1 MGEKVVVKAKDK
13 DTAIK
18 MAKEEIISKLNISDD
33 VFNNGELDLISVDK
47 VKGLLGMLKKE
58 NTYKF
63 IYNDPLDTSELEAEI
78 EDLEYDIKIDGKF
91 NLKLDDEG
99 VKLKVIPPG
108 KSGDSV
114 TYSQI
119 KDKLDQIEIVE
130 INWEEVQEELNN
142 PSEKWKIIAPRKPEL
157 DQDAEVVFDISED
170 KLEAYIS
177 YQPAIG
183 GENYN
188 FEQILNEAEEAG
200 ISFGLEKE
208 KLKNILA
215 EKKPVETKIIAR
227 GKEPVSGKDANLI
240 YHFVT
245 DENKV
250 GTKREDGSIDFYDL
264 GQIANVKPGDALVTK
279 EEAETGVAGR
289 SVLNEEIL
297 PPKPKDCDLPTGKNV
312 IKKDDKL
319 LAETEG
325 QAVKDGKRVHVL
337 PIHEVN
343 GDVDLSVGNIDF
355 VGNVLIKGDVKEGFK
370 IKAEGNIE
378 VKGRVS
384 ASDLT
389 AGNEIIIHSGF
400 IGKDKAQIKA
410 NGEIKVKF
418 VENGTID
425 SKGNIYVTE
434 AAMHSKLIAGQSI
447 FVAEGKGLLVGGESK
462 ASSKIEANIIGST
475 LATRTVLEVGID
487 PKLKEEMRDI
497 KEQIKE
503 AKSNILK
510 SNKAIK
516 MLDKLKEAQGE
527 LPKDKE
533 LMYYRL
539 KKTEKNLN
547 KAIKTKKS
555 RLEELELK
563 FEKAS
568 KGKITVNK
576 SIYPGTKLIIGK
588 AQYNVQDEMR
598 VSAFVEDKGEVRQ
611 IPL

>member
-1 MGEKVVVKAKDK
+1 MGEKVVIKAKDK
-13 DTAIK
+13 NTAIK
-18 MAKEEIISKLNISDD
+18 KAKEEIISKLNISDE

-47 VKGLLGMLKKE
+47 VKGFLGMFKKE

-63 IYNDPLDTSELEAEI
+63 IFNDPLDTSKLEAEI

-91 NLKLDDEG
+91 NVKLDDEG

-114 TYSQI
+114 TYSKV

-130 INWEEVQEELNN
+130 VNWEEVQKELNN
-142 PSEKWKIIAPRKPEL
+142 PSEEWKFIAPRKPEL
-157 DQDAEVVFDISED
+157 DQDAEVVFDVSED

-183 GENYN
+183 GENYD
-188 FEQILNEAEEAG
+188 FQQMLNEARLAG
-200 ISFGLEKE
+200 ISFGLDKE
-208 KLKNILA
+208 KLKNILE
-215 EKKPVETKIIAR
+215 EKEPVEKEIIAR
-227 GKEPVSGKDANLI
+227 GKEPASGKDANLI

-279 EEAETGVAGR
+279 EDAEPGQSGI
-289 SVLNEEIL
+289 SVLDEEIP

-312 IKKDDKL
+312 KKKDNKL
-319 LAETEG
+319 LAEIEG
-325 QAVKDGKRVHVL
+325 QAVQDGKRVHVL
-337 PIHEVN
+337 PVHEVN

-400 IGKDKAQIKA
+400 IGKDKAKIKA

-425 SKGNIYVTE
+425 SKSNIYVTE

-447 FVAEGKGLLVGGESK
+447 FVAEGKGLLVGGESR

-475 LATRTVLEVGID
+475 LATRTILEVGID
-487 PKLKEEMRDI
+487 PKLKEEMRNI
-497 KEQIKE
+497 KEQIEE

-516 MLDKLKEAQGE
+516 MLDKLKKAQGE

-533 LMYYRL
+533 MMFYRL

-547 KAIKTKKS
+547 KVIKEKKY

-563 FEKAS
+563 FEKVS

>member
-1 MGEKVVVKAKDK
+1 MGKKLVIQAEDKSTAIEKAK
-13 DTAIK
+13 
-18 MAKEEIISKLNISDD
+18 KELIRKLNISDD
-33 VFNNGELDLISVDK
+33 DFDNENLDLISEEEN
-47 VKGLLGMLKKE
+47 KGLFGMFKKD

-63 IYNDPLDTSELEAEI
+63 IYNDPLDTKELEAEI
-78 EDLEYDIKIDGKF
+78 EDLEYDIKIDGEF
-91 NLKLDDEG
+91 EISIDDDG
-99 VKLKVIPPG
+99 VKLKVVPPG

-114 TYSQI
+114 TYSQV
-119 KDKLDQIEIVE
+119 KNKLESLEIVE
-130 INWEEVQEELNN
+130 VNWEKVQKELNE
-142 PSEKWKIIAPRKPEL
+142 PSEEWRVIAPRKPEL
-157 DQDAEVVFDISED
+157 DQDAEIEFDISQD
-170 KLEAYIS
+170 KLEAFVTYK
-177 YQPAIG
+177 PAIG
-183 GENYN
+183 GKRFN
-188 FEQILNEAEEAG
+188 FDEAISKAKSAGITNGLNEDE
-200 ISFGLEKE
+200 
-208 KLKNILA
+208 LKNIIDNN
-215 EKKPVETKIIAR
+215 EMVENELIAN
-227 GKEPVSGKDANLI
+227 GKEPVPGKDAKLI

-245 DENKV
+245 DENNV

-279 EEAETGVAGR
+279 EESEPGEPGM
-289 SVLNEEIL
+289 SVLGDEI
-297 PPKPKDCDLPTGKNV
+297 PAPKPKDCELPSGKNV
-312 IKKDDKL
+312 EKKDNKL
-319 LAETEG
+319 LSEIEG

-355 VGNVLIKGDVKEGFK
+355 IGNVLIKGDVKEGFK

-384 ASDLT
+384 AADLI
-389 AGNEIIIHSGF
+389 AGNEVIVHSGF
-400 IGKDKAQIKA
+400 IGKDKAKIRA
-410 NGEIKVKF
+410 DGDIKVKF
-418 VENGTID
+418 IENG
-425 SKGNIYVTE
+425 SLNSGSSIYITE
-434 AAMHSKLIAGQSI
+434 ASMHSNLVAGESI
-447 FVAEGKGLLVGGESK
+447 YVAEGKGLLVGGEAK
-462 ASSKIEANIIGST
+462 AASKIEANVIGST

-487 PKLKEEMRDI
+487 PELKEEMRSI
-497 KEQIKE
+497 KEQIEE

-516 MLDKLKEAQGE
+516 MLDKLKKAHGE
-527 LPKDKE
+527 LPQDKE

-547 KAIKTKKS
+547 KTIKEKRS

-563 FEKAS
+563 IEKVS

>member
-1 MGEKVVVKAKDK
+1 MAKKLVIEAKDK
-13 DTAIK
+13 LTAIK
-18 MAKEEIISKLNISDD
+18 KAKKELIKQLDISDD
-33 VFNNGELDLISVDK
+33 DFDKEYLDLISVEEN
-47 VKGLLGMLKKE
+47 KGLFGMFKKE

-63 IYNDPLDTSELEAEI
+63 IYNDPLDTQELEAEI
-78 EDLEYDIKIDGKF
+78 EDLEYDIKIDGDF
-91 NLKLDDEG
+91 EVKLDEEG
-99 VKLKVIPPG
+99 VKLKVVPPG

-114 TYSQI
+114 SYSQV
-119 KDKLDQIEIVE
+119 KNKLDKLEIVE
-130 INWEEVQEELNN
+130 VNWEIVQKELDEASEE
-142 PSEKWKIIAPRKPEL
+142 WKVIAPRKPEL
-157 DQDAEVVFDISED
+157 DQDAEVEFDISKD
-170 KLEAYIS
+170 KLEAFITFK
-177 YQPAIG
+177 PAIG
-183 GENYN
+183 GKNYS
-188 FEQILNEAEEAG
+188 FEEVKSMAGEAGINYGLNEA
-200 ISFGLEKE
+200 
-208 KLKNILA
+208 KLKNIINNNEA
-215 EKKPVETKIIAR
+215 VENELIAD
-227 GKEPVSGKDANLI
+227 GKEPVSGKDAKLI

-245 DENKV
+245 DDNNV
-250 GTKREDGSIDFYDL
+250 GTKREDGSIDFFDL

-279 EEAETGVAGR
+279 EESEPGEPGM
-289 SVLNEEIL
+289 SVLGDEI
-297 PPKPKDCDLPTGKNV
+297 PAPKPKDCELPSGKNV
-312 IKKDDKL
+312 EKKDNKL
-319 LAETEG
+319 FSEIEG
-325 QAVKDGKRVHVL
+325 QAVRDGKRVHVL

-355 VGNVLIKGDVKEGFK
+355 IGNVLIKGDVKEGFK

-384 ASDLT
+384 AADLI
-389 AGNEIIIHSGF
+389 AGNEVIVHSGF
-400 IGKDKAQIKA
+400 IGKDKAKIKA
-410 NGEIKVKF
+410 DGDIKVKF
-418 VENGTID
+418 IENGALNA
-425 SKGNIYVTE
+425 GNNIYISE
-434 AAMHSKLIAGQSI
+434 AAMHSNLVAGGSI
-447 FVAEGKGLLVGGESK
+447 SVTEGKGLLVGGEAK
-462 ASSKIEANIIGST
+462 AASKIEANVIGST

-487 PKLKEEMRDI
+487 PELKEEMRNI

-516 MLDKLKEAQGE
+516 MLDKLKEAHGE

-547 KAIKTKKS
+547 KTIKEKRS

-563 FEKAS
+563 IEKVS